1 MCRILECC
9 FCGGPDARARARAS
23 PALAESRGS
32 GSGFIL
38 GSFVLS
44 LRCLNEG
51 CVFEIKCTG
60 VYTGVHRV
68 SFRLYDIVIFI
79 VTENSK
85 KRGGSPIT
93 LAMSLSIIR

>member
-1 MCRILECC
+1 MLCRILECC

-38 GSFVLS
+38 RSLVLS

-60 VYTGVHRV
+60 VYTGLHRGV

-85 KRGGSPIT
+85 KIEA
-93 LAMSLSIIR
+93 LLSLLTCLSQ